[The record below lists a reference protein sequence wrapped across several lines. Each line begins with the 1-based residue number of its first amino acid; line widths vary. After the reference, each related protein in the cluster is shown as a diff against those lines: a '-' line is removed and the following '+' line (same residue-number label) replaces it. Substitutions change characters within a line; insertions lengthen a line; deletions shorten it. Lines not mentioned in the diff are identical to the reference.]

1 MVDKEISDLV
11 SECYKRSKEL
21 LSINMLELKQLK
33 EKLIEDELVDGSW
46 VYELFGGTISCNSV
60 DAWDDENASCT
71 FD

>member
-1 MVDKEISDLV
+1 
-11 SECYKRSKEL
+11 
-21 LSINMLELKQLK
+21 MLELKQLK